1 MRSAPGKMTPVVN
14 IDAYLARVDPDKRA
28 ALERLR
34 RSIKAVVPRGEEC
47 ISYGLPCFRL
57 DGRMLLHFGAA
68 AKHCAFYPGGIVSQF
83 ASELS
88 GFETSKGTIRFSPE
102 RPLPAS
108 LVRRI
113 VKALVE
119 RQDARFPRASAAAK
133 GRRTATAST
142 SAKASRP
149 RRATRSLKPRQ
160 T

>member
-1 MRSAPGKMTPVVN
+1 MLRPS

-57 DGRMLLHFGAA
+57 DGRMVLHFGAA

-88 GFETSKGTIRFSPE
+88 GFETSKGTIRFTPE
-102 RPLPAS
+102 QPLPAP

-119 RQDARFPRASAAAK
+119 RQDARFARASAAANSP
-133 GRRTATAST
+133 RTATSST
-142 SAKASRP
+142 SPKASRP
-149 RRATRSLKPRQ
+149 RTARSPKPRR